1 MDVIFS
7 SGHVLKNM
15 NISIVLS
22 FAYELTMIGH
32 IEIALVLKVYRTMVI
47 HMHLSGDEDLVELN
61 NGCDI

>member
-1 MDVIFS
+1 MSVIVG

-32 IEIALVLKVYRTMVI
+32 TEIALVLKVSRTMVI

>member
-1 MDVIFS
+1 MFN
-7 SGHVLKNM
+7 SGHMLKNM
-15 NISIVLS
+15 NIPIVLS

-32 IEIALVLKVYRTMVI
+32 LEIALVLKVSRTMVI